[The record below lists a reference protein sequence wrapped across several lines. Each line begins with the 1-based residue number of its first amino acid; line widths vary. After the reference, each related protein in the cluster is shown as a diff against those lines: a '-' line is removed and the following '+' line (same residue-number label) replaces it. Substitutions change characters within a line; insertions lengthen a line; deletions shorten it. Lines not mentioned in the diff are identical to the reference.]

1 MLLFAAI
8 ARRAAALDTQDR
20 SPLIGLGSKRP
31 PWRIT
36 MSRYLAALS
45 LALSVAASAA
55 PVRAQDTDVK
65 DAATARCID
74 MAQTQ
79 YPQGPTENQGG
90 RVATYKACMDAA
102 GSHP

>member
-1 MLLFAAI
+1 
-8 ARRAAALDTQDR
+8 
-20 SPLIGLGSKRP
+20 
-31 PWRIT
+31 

-45 LALSVAASAA
+45 VALLSVAGIAA
-55 PVRAQDTDVK
+55 PVRAQDDVK
-65 DAATARCID
+65 DPATARCID

-90 RVATYKACMDAA
+90 RVATYNACVDAA

>member
-1 MLLFAAI
+1 
-8 ARRAAALDTQDR
+8 
-20 SPLIGLGSKRP
+20 
-31 PWRIT
+31 

-45 LALSVAASAA
+45 VALLSVAGFTA
-55 PVRAQDTDVK
+55 PVRAQDNDVK